1 MSPLRWR
8 PCCISSYV
16 FSLIN
21 LGPMT
26 GKITETHLDKNWS
39 EILYSWVT
47 QQVIYWKLTTF
58 PGLKRQDRHKACLQ
72 RAHHHEYHRP
82 STVSES
88 LWAFHLLK
96 DLHRYWFALLTY
108 HKGNSGVVVDTAYTL
123 LSHFVFCSFW
133 QHQVFS
139 FPLQYSTAYPL
150 WSRWLF
156 LWHLLQPSVPLHG
169 LSFVLSSLLGKWSL
183 GLPLDS
189 LPDFLFTWMTKHF
202 LKCWVF
208 SKYNNQHFQ
217 LAFPRALLRTPD
229 LILSSWMLFRSIILS
244 KTRVS

>member
-1 MSPLRWR
+1 MATLLRFLVR
-8 PCCISSYV
+8 F
-16 FSLIN
+16 FSN
-21 LGPMT
+21 KPRAYDRKDNWNT
-26 GKITETHLDKNWS
+26 SDKNWS
-39 EILYSWVT
+39 EILHSWIT
-47 QQVIYWKLTTF
+47 QQVFIESLLHFQVSKE
-58 PGLKRQDRHKACLQ
+58 QDRHKACRQ

-108 HKGNSGVVVDTAYTL
+108 HKGNSEVVVDTAYTL

-133 QHQVFS
+133 QCQVSS

-169 LSFVLSSLLGKWSL
+169 CLL
-183 GLPLDS
+183 
-189 LPDFLFTWMTKHF
+189 F
-202 LKCWVF
+202 
-208 SKYNNQHFQ
+208 
-217 LAFPRALLRTPD
+217 FPPY
-229 LILSSWMLFRSIILS
+229 
-244 KTRVS
+244 